1 MVIKNFFICLFFSLF
16 LAMIPAANYALLH
29 FGTSCL
35 PNEPCVLPVWFYPV
49 IYAPSGVM
57 FAGLAFVLR
66 DILQRMA
73 GLSVSLIAVVCGT
86 VLSYLFVDERLAI
99 AGSIAY
105 FLSEITDTSVYSY
118 LQKYNLIVAIFIS
131 ACTGLLIDSLVFL
144 HLAFH
149 SYQFLTGQIIG
160 KLWVVILSIPIIQFS
175 RKMINSF

>member
-1 MVIKNFFICLFFSLF
+1 MMTRKLTICLFFGLF
-16 LAMIPAANYALLH
+16 LAMIPAANYSLLH
-29 FGTSCL
+29 LGTSCL
-35 PNEPCVLPVWFYPV
+35 LNEPCVIPVWLYPV

-73 GLSVSLIAVVCGT
+73 GLSISLIAVVCGT
-86 VLSYLFVDERLAI
+86 ILSYLYIDERLAT

-105 FLSEITDTSVYSY
+105 FLSEITDTCVYSY
-118 LQKYNLIVAIFIS
+118 LQKYNLIMAIFVS
-131 ACTGLLIDSLVFL
+131 ACTGLVIDSVVFL

-160 KLWVVILSIPIIQFS
+160 KLWMVILSIPIIQLS
-175 RKMINSF
+175 RKMIN